1 MLLIL
6 VFGVWFLNFVT
17 FYISNVEYICRDL
30 SKSEKRKFHKSEKN
44 IVSKL
49 LFIKTVK
56 QSNIYYWGMNFLN
69 NISVVFGIAV
79 FIVHLIADIDLFYN
93 YVGAYFSVL
102 LVADFVMAVLIRL
115 LTHIIENKSIFAKIL
130 LAVFFV
136 VYLVGFFVISFG
148 KIF

>member
-6 VFGVWFLNFVT
+6 VFGVWFLNLAT
-17 FYISNVEYICRDL
+17 FYLCNVEYICRDL
-30 SKSEKRKFHKSEKN
+30 SKSAKRKFHKSEKN

-49 LFIKTVK
+49 LFIKSFK
-56 QSNIYYWGMNFLN
+56 QSNIFYWGMNFLN
-69 NISVVFGIAV
+69 NISVVFGIIV

-102 LVADFVMAVLIRL
+102 LVANFVMSVLMRL
-115 LTHIIENKSIFAKIL
+115 LTHIIENKSIFAKIF
-130 LAVFFV
+130 LAIMFV
-136 VYLVGFFVISFG
+136 AYLAGFFIISFG

>member
-1 MLLIL
+1 
-6 VFGVWFLNFVT
+6 
-17 FYISNVEYICRDL
+17 
-30 SKSEKRKFHKSEKN
+30 
-44 IVSKL
+44 
-49 LFIKTVK
+49 
-56 QSNIYYWGMNFLN
+56 MNFLN

-93 YVGAYFSVL
+93 YVGAYLSVL